1 MMQTDIFKVM
11 ADEYLKGVTEP
22 EVTKPTPQGLG
33 ARSSLSM
40 KNPEA
45 DANTIEPIKMGSAVD
60 TVAKYYNKIIA
71 EQIKDN
77 RGNVS
82 TEKGVEYTPVSYSLA
97 LDGAQDLAA
106 AGYDFDK
113 VLRDSAKSGKLSS
126 ATPPRNVKSD
136 ILSKIEY
143 ELSTEI
149 AASKKRTKLD
159 PYIDVTN
166 RVQDSEGN
174 IVRDKKSKQ
183 YRDEYFLDT
192 GILLEEGSEPIGS
205 LTRKERA
212 RQAIID
218 AKEKVKSAED
228 EYFLETSEIY
238 DPEEFRG
245 SAQSEYSRDPDFELE
260 GNAPEEFRG
269 RAQGEY
275 SRGPDFE
282 LEGDAPKREGLGSR
296 KAPDNQ
302 KSNPG
307 FGENFDRNKKYSEL
321 LYDRFLGSGS
331 PNEINKALLNTPE
344 DQRQE
349 VMDLILETMEADVD
363 FEASPNIYKVGFV
376 DDFVDAAKNLF
387 GFDGGSDNFMKTPT
401 FELLEGVEGFKT
413 QAYSLNDMVTINGK
427 PHKSGLTVGAGID
440 FGQHTKAGLEAMGL
454 PQSLIDKADD
464 AGWVGLNPDT
474 IIDPETGVAA
484 ANRTR
489 GHALMKERFDKQV
502 KDKTLPVFSKVELEK
517 STPIMYKPYENSAKE
532 AFDGMHGDGEYNKLS
547 AGTKAVLTLEKYH
560 RGQNY
565 TLPDDMLKAAK
576 LDDSLATAAFIKN
589 TKRSKNMKDWLKKVG
604 LDKTVTDDDTVV
616 AETTTN
622 VKVQGGDTMSAIAAK
637 NNITLKE
644 LLAANPTIKDASK
657 IKVGQTIKI
666 PTADLAA

>member
-126 ATPPRNVKSD
+126 ASPPRNVKSD

-149 AASKKRTKLD
+149 AASQKRTKLD

-183 YRDEYFLDT
+183 YNDEYYLDT

-238 DPEEFRG
+238 DPEEFK
-245 SAQSEYSRDPDFELE
+245 L
-260 GNAPEEFRG
+260 
-269 RAQGEY
+269 
-275 SRGPDFE
+275 
-282 LEGDAPKREGLGSR
+282 GDAPESRATEFKPGDVPESIATEFKSKDVPEEKEGEGSINTDLGFMSRPATPDYLASSDSTLEANIKEVQSLLGFTGREVDGNFGKNSKKELKAFQKRAGLPETDNFTYDPATVEALKKANANIETATQGFLDKVAEGEGAKAGDETDYEIVYGYGKYLKPEIDGISTSPTGSPNRPLKITEMTFAQLYNYQNKMITATTGKIPAGKDKDGNKVFLKDKNGAYVGTSALGKYQVVRDSLFGKNGTPENPKANSWAGILKLDENTVFTPEIQERIGRLALKQSGFDNWLYNRNGGKSESNMLNDVAGIWASVEGNSYGQGTHTFKKDLEPYLSVLRERGVPFTSLRPRARPAGLGS
-296 KAPDNQ
+296 
-302 KSNPG
+302 
-307 FGENFDRNKKYSEL
+307 
-321 LYDRFLGSGS
+321 
-331 PNEINKALLNTPE
+331 
-344 DQRQE
+344 
-349 VMDLILETMEADVD
+349 
-363 FEASPNIYKVGFV
+363 
-376 DDFVDAAKNLF
+376 
-387 GFDGGSDNFMKTPT
+387 
-401 FELLEGVEGFKT
+401 
-413 QAYSLNDMVTINGK
+413 
-427 PHKSGLTVGAGID
+427 
-440 FGQHTKAGLEAMGL
+440 
-454 PQSLIDKADD
+454 
-464 AGWVGLNPDT
+464 
-474 IIDPETGVAA
+474 
-484 ANRTR
+484 
-489 GHALMKERFDKQV
+489 
-502 KDKTLPVFSKVELEK
+502 
-517 STPIMYKPYENSAKE
+517 
-532 AFDGMHGDGEYNKLS
+532 
-547 AGTKAVLTLEKYH
+547 
-560 RGQNY
+560 
-565 TLPDDMLKAAK
+565 
-576 LDDSLATAAFIKN
+576 
-589 TKRSKNMKDWLKKVG
+589 
-604 LDKTVTDDDTVV
+604 
-616 AETTTN
+616 
-622 VKVQGGDTMSAIAAK
+622 
-637 NNITLKE
+637 
-644 LLAANPTIKDASK
+644 
-657 IKVGQTIKI
+657 
-666 PTADLAA
+666 